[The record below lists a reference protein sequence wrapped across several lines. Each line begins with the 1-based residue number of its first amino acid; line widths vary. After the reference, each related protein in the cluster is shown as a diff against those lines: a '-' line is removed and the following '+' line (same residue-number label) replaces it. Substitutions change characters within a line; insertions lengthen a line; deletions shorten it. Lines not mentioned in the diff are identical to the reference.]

1 MILVQMA
8 RIFAFWHKNED
19 ETMRIFLQIISPV
32 VFLATIIVFVRKMI
46 DYNKHYKAIVDFLRL
61 ENDRETLKSI
71 GYVEFY
77 GEEYGLRRSFSVL
90 SATLRLYERFNE
102 TQKREYFDYAQYLEK
117 LRAWLI
123 PTIICLILSMMLLAF
138 SFGSL

>member
-1 MILVQMA
+1 
-8 RIFAFWHKNED
+8 
-19 ETMRIFLQIISPV
+19 MRIFLQIISPV
-32 VFLATIIVFVRKMI
+32 VFLATIIAFVRKMI

-61 ENDRETLKSI
+61 ENDRETLKAI

-77 GEEYGLRRSFSVL
+77 GEEYGLRRPFSVL

>member
-1 MILVQMA
+1 MILVQMTQL
-8 RIFAFWHKNED
+8 FAFWHKNED
-19 ETMRIFLQIISPV
+19 KTMRIFLQIISPL
-32 VFLATIIVFVRKMI
+32 VFLATIIAFVRSLI

-61 ENDRETLKSI
+61 ENDRETLKAI

-102 TQKREYFDYAQYLEK
+102 TQKSEYFDYAQYLEK
-117 LRAWLI
+117 RRAWLI